1 MSINVGAG
9 NAASSSTSSDGSVLQ
24 ALSNASAALVQ
35 AAGQSLV
42 RVEGRRR
49 QPATGVVWAAD
60 GLIVTANHVV
70 ERDDNVQVGLPDG
83 STQPAT
89 VVGRDGATDLALLRV
104 QASGLTPAQWVDAGA
119 LHVGNFV
126 LALGRPGRTVQ
137 ATLGI
142 VSALGGGW
150 RTGGGGEIDAYLQ
163 TDVVMYPGFSGGALV
178 EASGRV
184 AGLNSSALMRGVS
197 LAVPA
202 ATVRR
207 VVETL
212 SAHGSMPRGYL
223 GVGVQPVRL
232 ADAVAQSAGQET
244 GLIVMSVEAEGPAAA
259 SGLLQGDVLISV
271 DGQPVRHL
279 DELQAL
285 LGAERAGKSVPARAV
300 RSGATLDLSLQ
311 IGRK

>member
-1 MSINVGAG
+1 MSS
-9 NAASSSTSSDGSVLQ
+9 NADASSNLGIEGGVLQ
-24 ALSNASAALVQ
+24 ALSQASAAVVE
-35 AAGQSLV
+35 AAGRSLV
-42 RVEGRRR
+42 RVEGRHRL
-49 QPATGVVWAAD
+49 AASGVVWSAD
-60 GLIVTANHVV
+60 GLIVTSNHVV
-70 ERDDNVQVGLPDG
+70 ERDDNLQVGLPDG
-83 STQPAT
+83 SSVAAT
-89 VVGRDGATDLALLRV
+89 LVGRDSATDVALLRV
-104 QASGLTPAQWVDAGA
+104 QAAGLVAAQWVEAGA
-119 LHVGNFV
+119 LRVGNFV

-142 VSALGGGW
+142 VSALGGAW
-150 RTGGGGEIDAYLQ
+150 RTGGGGEIDGYLQ

-178 EASGRV
+178 EASGRF
-184 AGLNSSALMRGVS
+184 AGINSSALMRGVS
-197 LAVPA
+197 LTVPA
-202 ATVRR
+202 ATLRR

-232 ADAVAQSAGQET
+232 AEAVAQAAGQET
-244 GLIVMSVEAEGPAAA
+244 GLIVMSVEPDGPAAA

-285 LGAERAGKSVPARAV
+285 LGADRAGKSVPARAI
-300 RSGATLDLSLQ
+300 RSGDPLDLSLT